1 MTQLD
6 NGDLYEKGAP
16 SGFVGSVNDIL
27 DSTMQELIADG
38 NRTFTFGDLKFFKLW
53 YDKLNQTAKADVKTA
68 VQNGQ
73 LDLVNGG
80 WLPPDEALT
89 QYDGLLDSFQVG

>member
-1 MTQLD
+1 M
-6 NGDLYEKGAP
+6 
-16 SGFVGSVNDIL
+16 GSVDDIL
-27 DSTMQELIADG
+27 DSTMLELYTDP
-38 NRTFTFGDLKFFKLW
+38 NRTFTFGDLKFFKQW
-53 YDKLNQTAKADVKTA
+53 YDKLNETAKSDVKIV

-89 QYDGLLDSFQVG
+89 QYDSLLDGFQVGQQFLWKEFEY